1 MTAGLPFAART
12 IQSWITRTAL
22 EDPVPFRHAGNSGA
36 QTKGKHGSNLSS
48 KLALL
53 CLVFTRLMQAQMN

>member
-1 MTAGLPFAART
+1 M
-12 IQSWITRTAL
+12 WITRTAL

-48 KLALL
+48 ELAPL
-53 CLVFTRLMQAQMN
+53 CRVFTRLMQAQLN